1 MKTAQIT
8 RYSKQIHAE
17 VVETT
22 KPEIQTNEV
31 LVQVKEAAVNPLD
44 LMNIDGSV
52 KLIQNYRMPLVLGN
66 ELSGVIE
73 AVGRQVTDF
82 EVGDAIY
89 TRLPVPKIGA
99 FAEYVAV
106 SADAIWHLPSN
117 LNFRTGAAA
126 ALTGLTAYQALHEE
140 LQMKAGQTLF
150 IPGGS
155 GSFGQMAIPL
165 AKAMGLT
172 VIVSGNAQ
180 AKSRT
185 LAIGADQYLDYRTE
199 NYWDVLSKVDAVIDT
214 LGTSAIDHELAIIKP
229 GGRLLSLKAGPNKQ
243 FAVNY
248 GLPSWKQWL
257 FGLAGAK
264 LDRQARQAGVT
275 YGFMFVRASGEQL
288 RDITTVIEANDIVPA
303 VDSKTFSLADVN
315 EALRYVKDGHPQG
328 KVLISF

>member
-17 VVETT
+17 VIETT
-22 KPEIQTNEV
+22 KPEIQANEV

-73 AVGRQVTDF
+73 AVGSQVTGF

-117 LNFRTGAAA
+117 LNFKTGAAA

-214 LGTSAIDHELAIIKP
+214 LGTSAIAHELAIIKP

-248 GLPSWKQWL
+248 GSPKWKQWL

-303 VDSKTFSLADVN
+303 VDPKAFSLADVN

>member
-117 LNFRTGAAA
+117 LNFKTGAAA

-199 NYWDVLSKVDAVIDT
+199 NYWAVLSKVDAVIDT
-214 LGTSAIDHELAIIKP
+214 LGTSAIAHELAIIKP

-264 LDRQARQAGVT
+264 LDRQARQTGVT

-303 VDSKTFSLADVN
+303 VDPKSFSLVDVN
-315 EALRYVKDGHPQG
+315 EALRYVKEGHPQG